1 MTTVNATIS
10 NYYVIDNLSNTV
22 VAINP
27 TEKEISFYY
36 QRGLRTYAEIELPY
50 LETHN
55 AVGTLNV
62 TGAITSFMPD
72 YQVYDAYAFMDLKA
86 ISLNNQEA
94 LKVGDYVSIK
104 DADPDGV
111 KGYTAGYHRT
121 VTGTS
126 FIVTVNNKYRMTT
139 YNVVGSFTG
148 EKNYYSA
155 SLTGLYNT
163 YSNQKFNSLAL
174 SIDYTEATS
183 FEGNLY
189 PQGSFVDYTKELNFS
204 VELTKTQLSTLY
216 QIPIMES
223 GILYY
228 KKQSESI
235 YRSVS
240 FTGYTGAVPANTFEN
255 GYVYDVYAVLTSRNG
270 HTLTTPSVTYTTVDS
285 IPSVEGIS
293 PSNQI
298 TNGDINFTWNYTNET
313 GTSQYAFDIQYSADQ
328 STWTTLANHVVSS
341 STNYQGSI
349 STLGTLYWRVRGYNQ
364 NNVAGAWSTPLMFI
378 NRVAPNAPVIISVT
392 QSGRPFINW
401 SATGQTAFEIVVENI
416 EGNTVFESGIIPST
430 ANQYLINEYL
440 PNGQYL
446 IKLKIQNV
454 FGDESDYA
462 TYHYFQNIDY
472 SQIGYP
478 VFNLQVKDNG
488 VMINITHD
496 DTFSYYYLK
505 RNGITI
511 AKITDDKYLDKFAN
525 GITEYT
531 LLGVTSTDLF
541 SSTTNTIDATVKFT
555 RLIGLDGT
563 VFDIHERRGAPVD
576 IQKSYEVDFEEAQY
590 LGARLPEINTS
601 KFRRRTYTVAFYYPQ
616 DLEVLMGETFLY
628 ADVYGNRDWVVLV
641 GANKLER
648 RAGNDISVQLNT
660 CNYSEGIEYDL

>member
-1 MTTVNATIS
+1 MPTANVTIG
-10 NYYVIDNLSNTV
+10 NYYVFNSITNVVESINPSSKRLGVIDINDNNLSH
-22 VAINP
+22 A
-27 TEKEISFYY
+27 YY
-36 QRGLRTYAEIELPY
+36 VLAEVNLPY
-50 LETHN
+50 LETKSAKTVVN
-55 AVGTLNV
+55 F
-62 TGAITSFMPD
+62 TGQIATFNRQYEGYEAYNEVDITFVNLKNTGQINIGDYLDYSFRMPD
-72 YQVYDAYAFMDLKA
+72 NKWRALLGQYTRRFGTTGSAS
-86 ISLNNQEA
+86 ISNEMYLVDTYLEKQ
-94 LKVGDYVSIK
+94 YVVIK
-104 DADPDGV
+104 LIG
-111 KGYTAGYHRT
+111 
-121 VTGTS
+121 
-126 FIVTVNNKYRMTT
+126 T
-139 YNVVGSFTG
+139 YNSPWPQSF
-148 EKNYYSA
+148 N
-155 SLTGLYNT
+155 N
-163 YSNQKFNSLAL
+163 L
-174 SIDYTEATS
+174 SIPITYTEATS
-183 FEGNLY
+183 FDGTLY
-189 PQGSFVDYTKELNFS
+189 PQSSFVDYSKDTAFN
-204 VELTKTQLSTLY
+204 VEINMNAVYVK
-216 QIPIMES
+216 PIMTS
-223 GILYY
+223 GKLFY
-228 KKQSESI
+228 KKQSEST
-235 YRSVS
+235 YRNVS
-240 FTGYTGAVPANTFEN
+240 FTGYTGTIPANTFEN
-255 GYVYDVYAVLTSRNG
+255 GFIYDVYAELTSQNG
-270 HTLTTPSVTYTTVDS
+270 HKLTTPSVTYTTVDS

-298 TNGDINFTWNYTNET
+298 TNGDINFAWNYTNET
-313 GTSQYAFDIQYSADQ
+313 GTSQYAYDIQYSTDQ

-364 NNVAGAWSTPLMFI
+364 NDVAGAWSTPLMFI

-401 SATGQTAFEIVVENI
+401 SATGQTAFEIVVEDA
-416 EGNTVFESGIIPST
+416 EGNAVFESGIIPST

-462 TYHYFQNIDY
+462 TYSYFQNIDY

-478 VFNLQVKDNG
+478 VFNLQATDNG

-496 DTFSYYYLK
+496 DTFSYYYLQ

-511 AKITDDKYLDKFAN
+511 AKITDDQYLDKFAN

-576 IQKSYEVDFEEAQY
+576 VQKSYEVDFEEAQY

-616 DLEVLMGETFLY
+616 DLEILMGETFLY